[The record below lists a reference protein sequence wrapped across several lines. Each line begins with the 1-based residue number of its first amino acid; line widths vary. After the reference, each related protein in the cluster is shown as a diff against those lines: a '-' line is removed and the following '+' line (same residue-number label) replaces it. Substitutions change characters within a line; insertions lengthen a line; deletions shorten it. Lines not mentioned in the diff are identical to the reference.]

1 MMTRTR
7 ITGVAALAAVLAL
20 GACTDPSYLGN
31 TDDPN
36 ARAKRGALIGGLLG
50 AGIGA
55 VTSDDDK
62 AETVIGSAIAGAAVG
77 GLIGNQLDK
86 QAAELRQTLDDDIGV
101 INTGDRLIVS
111 LPNDITF
118 DTDSAFVR
126 PQLKSDLSKVAASL
140 LRYPD
145 TNVQVIGHTD
155 SDGDAAYNVNLSVRR
170 ANAVADELQAGGVP
184 YTRLRT
190 IGRGEDEPI
199 ASNLTPEGKA
209 RNRRVEIVVI
219 PNA

>member
-7 ITGVAALAAVLAL
+7 ITGVAALGAVLAL
-20 GACTDPSYLGN
+20 GACTDPTYLGN

-155 SDGDAAYNVNLSVRR
+155 SDGEASYNVNLSVRR

-184 YTRLRT
+184 YSRLRT

-199 ASNLTPEGKA
+199 ASNLTEEGKA

>member
-7 ITGVAALAAVLAL
+7 ITGVAALGAVLAL
-20 GACTDPSYLGN
+20 GACTDPTYLGN

-155 SDGDAAYNVNLSVRR
+155 SDGEASYNVNLSVRR

-199 ASNLTPEGKA
+199 ASNLTEEGKA

>member
-1 MMTRTR
+1 
-7 ITGVAALAAVLAL
+7 
-20 GACTDPSYLGN
+20 
-31 TDDPN
+31 
-36 ARAKRGALIGGLLG
+36 
-50 AGIGA
+50 
-55 VTSDDDK
+55 
-62 AETVIGSAIAGAAVG
+62 
-77 GLIGNQLDK
+77 
-86 QAAELRQTLDDDIGV
+86 
-101 INTGDRLIVS
+101 
-111 LPNDITF
+111 
-118 DTDSAFVR
+118 VR

-155 SDGDAAYNVNLSVRR
+155 SDGEASYNVNLSVRR
-170 ANAVADELQAGGVP
+170 ANAVADELQASGVP

-199 ASNLTPEGKA
+199 ASNLTEEGKA